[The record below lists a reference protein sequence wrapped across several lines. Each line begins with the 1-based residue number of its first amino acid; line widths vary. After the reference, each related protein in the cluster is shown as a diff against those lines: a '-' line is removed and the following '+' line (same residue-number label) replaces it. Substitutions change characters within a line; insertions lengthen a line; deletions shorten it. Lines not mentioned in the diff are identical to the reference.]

1 VLFFFY
7 TGEEHD
13 SSDIEKQIN
22 TIITSKY
29 DESEK
34 EDEEQSSTT
43 GPTVLE
49 YIKHEQI
56 TGKDTDEDASFSE
69 NEQILT
75 KSFTSDDQQQSENV
89 IQTKEESHPSSI
101 VSTNAIEDDH
111 ETISKTTESLIN
123 ETNQS
128 ESQIESSEIQD
139 KQPETVIDQKV
150 KF

>member
-1 VLFFFY
+1 MLFFFY

-49 YIKHEQI
+49 YIKREQI

-69 NEQILT
+69 NEQILS

-101 VSTNAIEDDH
+101 VSTNTIEDDH

-123 ETNQS
+123 EINQS
-128 ESQIESSEIQD
+128 ESQIQSSEIQD